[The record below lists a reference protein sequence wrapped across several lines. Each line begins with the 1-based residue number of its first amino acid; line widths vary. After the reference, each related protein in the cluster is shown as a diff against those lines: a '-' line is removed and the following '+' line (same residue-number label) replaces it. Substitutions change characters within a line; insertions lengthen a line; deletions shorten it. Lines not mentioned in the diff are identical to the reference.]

1 MRKKKNIFIIIPAR
15 GGSKSIKNKNLH
27 IVNKKPLLQW
37 TLEESKKVKSVDKVV
52 VSTDNYNIKK
62 FVKKF
67 FVDVVDRPKEI
78 SSDNSSSE
86 SAIIHALEYYN
97 EKKVFPEII
106 VFLQC
111 TSPLISFCD
120 IEKGIE
126 YLNDNRLDSTF
137 ACTTFDGFIWRKKNN
152 QFIGI
157 NHDHRKRL
165 MRQKRSTEYLEAGS
179 IYIMRTKIFLKERY
193 RFCGK
198 CEPFLIEKKRCWI

>member
-1 MRKKKNIFIIIPAR
+1 MKKKNNIFIIIPAR

-165 MRQKRSTEYLEAGS
+165 MRQKSQL
-179 IYIMRTKIFLKERY
+179 
-193 RFCGK
+193 
-198 CEPFLIEKKRCWI
+198 